1 MIKDILVYLDG
12 TKEDEVRLSYAVPI
26 AERHDAFLTGL
37 LCVEVPDVVS
47 AGEGVFSVGKVAA
60 ELQAQADEHGDKA
73 EKELKAKFDKFEIRS
88 ELRRIDTVG
97 ASLGAAISDEAR
109 VADLFIATRPYGHY
123 TETPE
128 LLEKILFSS
137 GRSCL
142 FVPPAI
148 PAREPFTDIVVGWR
162 NSRETARAVAD
173 SIPILQKANKVTLTM
188 VHEGDSTE
196 ELRIEPGADMARH
209 LDRHGVNVELRN
221 LTGWDDPGEALL
233 NEVERTGANMIVI
246 GGYGHSRFREW
257 ILGGVTR
264 DILTKAEVP
273 VLMAH

>member
-26 AERHDAFLTGL
+26 AQKHDAFLTGL
-37 LCVEVPDVVS
+37 LCVEMPDVVS

-60 ELQAQADEHGDKA
+60 ELQAQAKDQGDE
-73 EKELKAKFDKFEIRS
+73 EENELKAKFAKLDVRN
-88 ELRRIDTVG
+88 ELRRIDNLGSSMG
-97 ASLGAAISDEAR
+97 AMIADEAR
-109 VADLFIATRPYGHY
+109 VADLFVATRPYGHY
-123 TETPE
+123 TEMPE
-128 LLEKILFSS
+128 LLEKVLFSS
-137 GRSCL
+137 GRACL

-148 PAREPFTDIVVGWR
+148 PAKEPFTDIVVGWR

-173 SIPILQKANKVTLTM
+173 AIPLLQKADKVTLAM

-221 LTGWDDPGEALL
+221 ITGWDHAGEALL
-233 NEVERTGANMIVI
+233 NEIERTSANMLVI

-257 ILGGVTR
+257 IMGGVTR
-264 DILTKAEVP
+264 EVLTKAEVP

>member
-12 TKEDEVRLSYAVPI
+12 SREDEVRLSYAVPI
-26 AERHDAFLTGL
+26 AEQHEAVLTGL
-37 LCVEVPDVVS
+37 LCVEIPDVIS
-47 AGEGVFSVGKVAA
+47 AGDGVFSVGKVAA

-73 EKELKAKFDKFEIRS
+73 EAALKEAFAKFDVRC
-88 ELRRIDTVG
+88 ELRRIDATG
-97 ASLGAAISDEAR
+97 AQMGAAISDEAR
-109 VADLFIATRPYGHY
+109 VTDVFVATRPYGHFS
-123 TETPE
+123 EKPE
-128 LLEKILFSS
+128 LMEKILFSS

-148 PAREPFTDIVVGWR
+148 PAKEPFSDIVVGWR

-173 SIPILQKANKVTLTM
+173 AIPFLQKAKKVTLAM
-188 VHEGDSTE
+188 VHEADSNE

-221 LTGWDDPGEALL
+221 ITGWDNAGEALL
-233 NEVERTGANMIVI
+233 NEIERTDANMFVI

-257 ILGGVTR
+257 VLGGVTR
-264 DILTKAEVP
+264 DVLTKAEVP
-273 VLMAH
+273 ILMAH

>member
-142 FVPPAI
+142 FVPPAV

>member
-26 AERHDAFLTGL
+26 AEQHDAFLTGL
-37 LCVEVPDVVS
+37 LCVELPDVVS

-60 ELQAQADEHGDKA
+60 ELQAQATDRGDADEKA
-73 EKELKAKFDKFEIRS
+73 LKDVFSKLGVRN
-88 ELRRIDTVG
+88 ELRRIDNVG
-97 ASLGAAISDEAR
+97 ASMGAAIADEAR
-109 VADLFIATRPYGHY
+109 VSDLFVATRPYGHY

-137 GRSCL
+137 GRPCL

-148 PAREPFTDIVVGWR
+148 PASEPLTDIVVGWR
-162 NSRETARAVAD
+162 NSRETARVVAD
-173 SIPILQKANKVTLTM
+173 AIPLLQKATKVTLAM
-188 VHEGDSTE
+188 VHEGDSNE

-221 LTGWDDPGEALL
+221 ITGWDNAGEALL
-233 NEVERTGANMIVI
+233 NEVERTDANLIVI

-257 ILGGVTR
+257 IMGGVTR
-264 DILTKAEVP
+264 EILSKAEVP

>member
-12 TKEDEVRLSYAVPI
+12 TKEDDVRLSYAVPI
-26 AERHDAFLTGL
+26 AQRHDAFLTGL

-60 ELQAQADEHGDKA
+60 ELQAQADEHGDQA
-73 EKELKAKFDKFEIRS
+73 EKELRAKFDKLEIRS

-221 LTGWDDPGEALL
+221 LTGWDNPGEALL